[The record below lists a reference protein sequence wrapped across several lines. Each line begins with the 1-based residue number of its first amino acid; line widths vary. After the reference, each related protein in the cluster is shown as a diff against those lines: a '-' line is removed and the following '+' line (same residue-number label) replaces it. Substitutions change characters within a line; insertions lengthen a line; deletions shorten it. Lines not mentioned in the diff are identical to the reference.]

1 MSEMCHLYSVTC
13 HIVYIVKS
21 YSKSFSFH
29 HLSQKHTKKIE
40 KIEKM
45 LLRIHPPNQGYLKA
59 HSLYSNHVF
68 RLVCSIAITTQKKN
82 HIVHWMYVAAACHLF
97 QSSDG
102 PLSCC
107 VGLAWLRMIMM
118 CHYGA
123 IIFYVS
129 KIETQQKGRRGV
141 APTPDETLR
150 TKGFATHLI
159 ISDHSV
165 WLIVFLFVVHH
176 VSSDHSQIKSS
187 FMIHQICFIHFRDIL
202 CS

>member
-1 MSEMCHLYSVTC
+1 MSEMCHLYSVSC

-59 HSLYSNHVF
+59 HSLYSNHFF

-82 HIVHWMYVAAACHLF
+82 HIIECTLPLHVIYLISHRRSKRRLRRTDCLVSVGANRLTDLHVYGVRFRPKDPAALN
-97 QSSDG
+97 
-102 PLSCC
+102 
-107 VGLAWLRMIMM
+107 
-118 CHYGA
+118 
-123 IIFYVS
+123 
-129 KIETQQKGRRGV
+129 
-141 APTPDETLR
+141 
-150 TKGFATHLI
+150 HLI

-165 WLIVFLFVVHH
+165 
-176 VSSDHSQIKSS
+176 
-187 FMIHQICFIHFRDIL
+187 
-202 CS
+202 

>member
-1 MSEMCHLYSVTC
+1 MSEMCHLYSVSC

-59 HSLYSNHVF
+59 HSLYSNHFF

-82 HIVHWMYVAAACHLF
+82 HIIECTLPLHVIYLF

-102 PLSCC
+102 PI
-107 VGLAWLRMIMM
+107 V
-118 CHYGA
+118 
-123 IIFYVS
+123 FYVS
-129 KIETQQKGRRGV
+129 KIETQQGGGGSRRLLMK
-141 APTPDETLR
+141 PSKD
-150 TKGFATHLI
+150 
-159 ISDHSV
+159 
-165 WLIVFLFVVHH
+165 
-176 VSSDHSQIKSS
+176 
-187 FMIHQICFIHFRDIL
+187 
-202 CS
+202 

>member
-59 HSLYSNHVF
+59 HSLYSNHFF

-82 HIVHWMYVAAACHLF
+82 HIIECTLPLHVIYLF
-97 QSSDG
+97 SHQYMC
-102 PLSCC
+102 SCFC
-107 VGLAWLRMIMM
+107 GLASILAEDIKPRASCTEEVLGYAHISIKGLSSVSVLLRASVFTE
-118 CHYGA
+118 CCRGTA
-123 IIFYVS
+123 A
-129 KIETQQKGRRGV
+129 ELKGS
-141 APTPDETLR
+141 
-150 TKGFATHLI
+150 FA
-159 ISDHSV
+159 
-165 WLIVFLFVVHH
+165 
-176 VSSDHSQIKSS
+176 VSSH
-187 FMIHQICFIHFRDIL
+187 
-202 CS
+202 